1 MDKEEK
7 LLKKGRLRFA
17 YDELGDDVKTSVREE
32 YHLLLMENQKLDR
45 YMRQHM
51 YYSILPAA
59 AFYRVLPQKGYTK
72 RDAFQ
77 MIRKSVLETA
87 KPAKRFLEK
96 CGKLPFFFPVF
107 RRICKLSMSGS
118 YCGDEWKF
126 IWKKQMPDRIEWEC
140 HSCIYFNRF
149 NQYGM
154 RELTMIFCE
163 SDDVMYGNIQSAR
176 WGRTQTIGRGA
187 KFCDFRFYKE
197 RRS

>member
-1 MDKEEK
+1 MRNEDK
-7 LLKKGRLRFA
+7 LLKKGRLKFA
-17 YDELGDDVKTSVREE
+17 YSALEQQLQSKVREE
-32 YHLLLMENQKLDR
+32 YQHLIAENQGMDR

-51 YYSILPAA
+51 YYSILPAI
-59 AFYRVLPQKGYTK
+59 AFYRVLPENGYSKKDT
-72 RDAFQ
+72 FQ
-77 MIRKSVLETA
+77 LIRKSVLETA

-107 RRICKLSMSGS
+107 RRICKLSMGES

-126 IWKKQMPDRIEWEC
+126 IWKKQYKDRIEWEC

-149 NQYGM
+149 CKCGM

-163 SDDVMYGNIQSAR
+163 SDDVMYGSIKTAR

-187 KFCDFRFYKE
+187 DYCDFRFYRE
-197 RRS
+197 GRS